1 MQEND
6 QPWNHLP
13 RLRVPLLRLWLKPSQ
28 HIVMESNNLSLFAQA
43 WLDFERRLKLRDFFS
58 FRQSSNNFFWF
69 LKQIQSFI
77 LRFYF
82 CQLTLFSAR
91 FFFRE
96 PAQSTFFGR
105 KSSVENF
112 FSLIRTR
119 RKKSQ
124 SIEISWMA
132 TYREICLIWPEEFL
146 KSFRRAKWTWATRAM
161 MFILAK

>member
-1 MQEND
+1 M
-6 QPWNHLP
+6 L
-13 RLRVPLLRLWLKPSQ
+13 LLRLLLKPSQ

-43 WLDFERRLKLRDFFS
+43 RLDFERRLRDFFS

-96 PAQSTFFGR
+96 LAQSTFFGR

-119 RKKSQ
+119 RKKAKALKLVEWRL
-124 SIEISWMA
+124 IENFVRFS
-132 TYREICLIWPEEFL
+132 R
-146 KSFRRAKWTWATRAM
+146 KSF
-161 MFILAK
+161 